1 MEEIINI
8 KQSNYF
14 IRLYKGDIPLGTTF
28 WGWFILVNLII
39 FEPMELLFNNMNSE
53 KSNISVFSILGLT
66 IFSLFYMVFILTAIW
81 RSSTKHKGSSFW
93 AKIAKLIV
101 IGNIFYFI
109 FLFYKEGNIYFN
121 EEKRLEKEIQDLNAK
136 TPYKIQEQITI
147 TEALIENKKIYYTY
161 KLNYFKNTKL
171 HGINRQLFEDDVVK
185 QMCEDKESKDLIYKD
200 YSFILNYQNRND
212 IIFTTVTIEK
222 EICENL
228 NINEK
233 ILKKVLSSNNQ
244 KFNF

>member
-1 MEEIINI
+1 LKEVINI

-14 IRLYKGDIPLGTTF
+14 IRLYKGDISLGVTF
-28 WGWFILVNLII
+28 WGWFILANLII
-39 FEPMELLFNNMNSE
+39 FEPMELLFNNINVV
-53 KSNISVFSILGLT
+53 KLNISVFLMLGLT
-66 IFSLFYMVFILTAIW
+66 IFSFFYMAFILTAIW
-81 RSSTKHKGSSFW
+81 KSSTKHKGTSFW

-171 HGINRQLFEDDVVK
+171 HGINRQLFKDDVVK
-185 QMCEDKESKDLIYKD
+185 QMCEDKESKNLIYKD

-212 IIFTTVTIEK
+212 VIFTTVNIRK